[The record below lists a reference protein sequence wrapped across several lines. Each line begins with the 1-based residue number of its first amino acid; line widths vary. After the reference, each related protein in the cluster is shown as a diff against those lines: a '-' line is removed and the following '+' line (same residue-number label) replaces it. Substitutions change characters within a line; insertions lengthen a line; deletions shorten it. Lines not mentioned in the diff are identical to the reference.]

1 VDGRRR
7 RNQGISVSPARV
19 RKARIEA
26 GLSLADVA
34 GEDVSRTFIHFVEQ
48 GRSRPSES
56 VLELIAE
63 RTGKPITYFTEG
75 QTREDGSLGEM
86 AGDLIDLANRLRRV
100 VADRGLSGAEREAMR
115 LVELSLRQ
123 GATISR
129 TVEGRAKPTTV
140 GRRRRP
146 GAHSA

>member
-1 VDGRRR
+1 
-7 RNQGISVSPARV
+7 
-19 RKARIEA
+19 
-26 GLSLADVA
+26 
-34 GEDVSRTFIHFVEQ
+34 
-48 GRSRPSES
+48 
-56 VLELIAE
+56 
-63 RTGKPITYFTEG
+63 
-75 QTREDGSLGEM
+75 
-86 AGDLIDLANRLRRV
+86 LRRV